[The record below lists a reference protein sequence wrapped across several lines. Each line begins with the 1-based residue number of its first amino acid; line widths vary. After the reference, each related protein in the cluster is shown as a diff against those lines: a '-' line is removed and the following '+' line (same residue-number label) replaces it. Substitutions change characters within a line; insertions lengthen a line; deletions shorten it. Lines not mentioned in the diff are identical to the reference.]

1 MLVGLEGWFWED
13 SCVHSEHRP
22 PNTQRKEALRSPSSS
37 WSIGALSSHCPQTVG
52 VCLPQGPF
60 PLLLSPTQQGAP
72 SILAQPKPAM
82 TSAPGTD
89 QSCPSKRV
97 TSSRSLTRRGSR
109 AGGEGRS
116 MAGWVG
122 AEFGS
127 PRERVW
133 GELALVKLY
142 GMMEWSEWA
151 GARVKGFPGRKGWR
165 DRFHL
170 CALHLFIEHLLWVG
184 HLAGC
189 QGDKNEHSKITA
201 LLKLIVWWEA
211 QTCNHAVTTVSGW
224 DWDGES

>member
-13 SCVHSEHRP
+13 SCVLSEHRA
-22 PNTQRKEALRSPSSS
+22 PNTQRKEALRGPSSS
-37 WSIGALSSHCPQTVG
+37 WSIGALSPHCPQTVG
-52 VCLPQGPF
+52 VCLLQGPF

-89 QSCPSKRV
+89 RSCLSKRV

-122 AEFGS
+122 VEFGS
-127 PRERVW
+127 PREGVW

-142 GMMEWSEWA
+142 RMMEWSEWA
-151 GARVKGFPGRKGWR
+151 GAHVKGFPGRKGWR
-165 DRFHL
+165 DRD
-170 CALHLFIEHLLWVG
+170 FIYAPCIYLL
-184 HLAGC
+184 
-189 QGDKNEHSKITA
+189 STYY
-201 LLKLIVWWEA
+201 
-211 QTCNHAVTTVSGW
+211 VSGI
-224 DWDGES
+224 